1 MQYNLDFIKEGASF
15 PPEEEAF
22 RINGYVRNK
31 QIYKGNIEQ
40 VFADYIPRIQS
51 DDITATAFITHLN
64 YCRLQTIKTADLVS
78 GELPEVKS
86 EDADEK
92 KLEEAKA
99 IVDAQLRTASIDY
112 SRYGEFVSRF
122 ARDENGK
129 PEIIVF
135 SPSIWIPVV
144 SEENNIKVNYHIIA
158 YPSTEGKIDVLK
170 VQIHEKGKYTQRVF
184 RVQEKARAFTTQD
197 NQKVGY
203 TQYVLGR
210 EIKEPEEFFTDTDD
224 FVIFHGSNERTSD
237 DIHGHSDYNDTA
249 SIMAEMEIR
258 FAQIAKILDKHAEPN
273 LTAGEDALEWED
285 DKIVGVRTGGK
296 VWIMGKDGEKPEYMT
311 WEGELNAA
319 FRHIEEL
326 RKEFLTMSEMGAVL
340 GDFDTSGAEGFEAL
354 QIKMVNARL
363 KARRIT
369 EQLDPIYKKQLK
381 MVYKALTNKDLT
393 DLSVYWNDGLPND
406 EKRDTEIATMK
417 INARLISRQ
426 TARQQYEGMTESSAI
441 EEGELIDAETP
452 ATFETN
458 LFA

>member
-1 MQYNLDFIKEGASF
+1 MQYNTDFIREGASF
-15 PPEEEAF
+15 PPAEEAF
-22 RINGYVRNK
+22 RINGYVRNR

-51 DDITATAFITHLN
+51 NDITATAFITHLN

-86 EDADEK
+86 KGADEK
-92 KLEEAKA
+92 KLEEAKE
-99 IVDAQLRTASIDY
+99 IVDKQLRPSAIDY

-122 ARDENGK
+122 ALDEEGK

-135 SPSIWIPVV
+135 SPNIWIPVV
-144 SEENNIKVNYHIIA
+144 SEENNTKVKYQVIA
-158 YPSTEGKIDVLK
+158 YPSTEGKIDVLN

-184 RVQEKARAFTTQD
+184 KVQKKERVFTMQD
-197 NQKVGY
+197 NQKIGY
-203 TQYVLGR
+203 TQYILGR
-210 EIKEPEEFFTDTDD
+210 EIKEPEEIITDTDD

-237 DIHGHSDYNDTA
+237 DIHGHSDYNETA

-273 LTAGEDALEWED
+273 MISGIEALEWAD
-285 DKIVGVRTGGK
+285 GKVTGVKAGGK
-296 VWIMGKDGEKPEYMT
+296 VWIVGQDGQKPEYMT
-311 WEGELNAA
+311 WEGQLLAA
-319 FRHIEEL
+319 FKHIEEL

-340 GDFDTSGAEGFEAL
+340 GDFDTSGAQGFEAL

-369 EQLDPIYKKQLK
+369 EQLDPIYKKQIK
-381 MVYKALTNKDLT
+381 MVYKALTGEAVT

-406 EKRDTEIATMK
+406 EKRDAEIATMK
-417 INARLISRQ
+417 INARIISRQ
-426 TARQQYEGMTESSAI
+426 TARQQYEGMTEASAI
-441 EEGELIDAETP
+441 EEGELIDEESP

-458 LFA
+458 LFQ